1 MMTIKEIY
9 ENFDQIGCVTFSTL
23 AENGYVESRIAHFF
37 AFDKDGLYFR
47 TMDVKPFYRELK
59 QTGKVSVCGM
69 YPSSR
74 VSHDENNLPSFVPGY
89 TMRITGD
96 MRELTMDE
104 VEEKAKGSRDFNV
117 AVYDIQK
124 YPRTRIFVL
133 YRAWGERYD
142 FDYAKEKRDHKLERK
157 RFTYGGMPCIN
168 PGLTITDACTSC
180 GKCAEIC
187 SFNAVEKG
195 DPYKING
202 NRCDEC
208 GNCYHNCPVNA
219 IISKG

>member
-37 AFDKDGLYFR
+37 AFDEDGLYFR

-69 YPSSR
+69 YPSSQ

-96 MRELTMDE
+96 VRELTMD
-104 VEEKAKGSRDFNV
+104 VKHHRRS
-117 AVYDIQK
+117 
-124 YPRTRIFVL
+124 
-133 YRAWGERYD
+133 
-142 FDYAKEKRDHKLERK
+142 
-157 RFTYGGMPCIN
+157 GG
-168 PGLTITDACTSC
+168 
-180 GKCAEIC
+180 
-187 SFNAVEKG
+187 
-195 DPYKING
+195 
-202 NRCDEC
+202 
-208 GNCYHNCPVNA
+208 
-219 IISKG
+219 

>member
-37 AFDKDGLYFR
+37 AYDEEGLYFR

-69 YPSSR
+69 YPSSQ

-96 MRELTMDE
+96 MRELTMDK
-104 VEEKAKGSRDFNV
+104 VEEAGTLTWRSMTFESIPERAFLCSIGHGEN
-117 AVYDIQK
+117 AMTLITQK
-124 YPRTRIFVL
+124 KS
-133 YRAWGERYD
+133 G
-142 FDYAKEKRDHKLERK
+142 
-157 RFTYGGMPCIN
+157 
-168 PGLTITDACTSC
+168 
-180 GKCAEIC
+180 
-187 SFNAVEKG
+187 
-195 DPYKING
+195 
-202 NRCDEC
+202 
-208 GNCYHNCPVNA
+208 
-219 IISKG
+219 IISWNVSALLMAECLV